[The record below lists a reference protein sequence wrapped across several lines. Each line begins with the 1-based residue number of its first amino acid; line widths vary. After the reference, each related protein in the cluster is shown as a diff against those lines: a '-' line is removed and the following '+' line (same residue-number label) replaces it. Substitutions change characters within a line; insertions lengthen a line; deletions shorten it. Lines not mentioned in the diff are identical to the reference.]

1 MRKRMMAF
9 LMALLMVVTILPA
22 NFTIVEAND
31 TNGAI
36 YLKVTG
42 ASDWT
47 KADNIKVT
55 VTDSTGKEVDQKF
68 VNTKVVEA
76 QTDSGNTNPDNTNP
90 DNTDSGNNNP
100 GNTDTGKDDAAGKD
114 TENTGSESGSDNS
127 NEPAGQADEQQ
138 DAKLVALNS
147 IKIDVTDLVKD
158 SNYSVDISS
167 DGYLFWKKECTA
179 VEASYSPVYT
189 EVAMVK
195 DTYKK
200 FAFSTNFNDWKPGTT
215 QTLAVN
221 GAGNN
226 IVKYASSDQEIAAV
240 DETTGVVT
248 IKKAGKVSFTATL
261 SDGDSYKTIEQSDVA
276 IAKLDQTLSFTDAKA
291 EVYVGDEISTIAKSS
306 ANDAKGKITYS
317 VVTGEDYITQD
328 ADFANNGKWTAK
340 SYNNSAD
347 GVEVTI

>member
-42 ASDWT
+42 ASDWA
-47 KADNIKVT
+47 KAGDIKVT

-68 VNTKVVEA
+68 VKTKVVEA

-138 DAKLVALNS
+138 DAKPVAPNS
-147 IKIDVTDLVKD
+147 IKIAVTDLVED
-158 SNYSVDISS
+158 SKYSVDISS

-179 VEASYSPVYT
+179 VKASDSPAYTKIAMVQDTYT
-189 EVAMVK
+189 E
-195 DTYKK
+195 
-200 FAFSTNFNDWKPGTT
+200 FAFSTNFNDWKLDTT
-215 QTLAVN
+215 
-221 GAGNN
+221 
-226 IVKYASSDQEIAAV
+226 
-240 DETTGVVT
+240 
-248 IKKAGKVSFTATL
+248 
-261 SDGDSYKTIEQSDVA
+261 
-276 IAKLDQTLSFTDAKA
+276 
-291 EVYVGDEISTIAKSS
+291 
-306 ANDAKGKITYS
+306 
-317 VVTGEDYITQD
+317 
-328 ADFANNGKWTAK
+328 
-340 SYNNSAD
+340 
-347 GVEVTI
+347 